1 MRGPADGQA
10 PVSPQHSLE
19 TQLWR
24 TVSQH
29 ADLNECLP
37 KVTELLSKEAP
48 VLGILVRRLD
58 ESPTRLVSA
67 ALHTMPRS
75 GLPTERL
82 ENARTDLAG
91 TSESEVRRFL
101 AQGHPTWLAEA
112 SSELGSALFPADVAG
127 QVWAAPLT
135 ANAGHAGVALFVAHT
150 DVSRDTFTPLFQ
162 MAWPS
167 LVVAFKNDLNFH
179 DVSRLREAL
188 KADRD
193 ALLSKLGRQDICEV
207 VVGEDTGLSQVM
219 AAVHQVA
226 RTDAPVLILGET
238 GSGKEVIARA
248 IHERSP
254 RSRGPVVR
262 VNCGAIPTDLVDSE
276 LFGHERGSFTGAVNS
291 RKGWFERADGGT
303 LFLDEVGELPPA
315 AQVRLLRVLQ
325 DGTLERIGGHQT
337 VHVDVRIVAA
347 THRDLDAMV
356 QAGTFREDLWYRMSV
371 FPIHLPAL
379 RDRLQDLPALVY
391 YFAERAGKR
400 LGNPHLVPTASDLDK
415 LRNYAWPGN
424 VRELSAVIER
434 AAIIGG
440 GRALD
445 ISGALGSAGTRSASR
460 PPPVPAANEPIG
472 TLDDAMRR
480 HIRRALEACQGRIEG
495 PQGAAKLL
503 GINPHTLRA
512 RMRKLGVEWAQFRGA

>member
-1 MRGPADGQA
+1 MRAPADGQTPTA
-10 PVSPQHSLE
+10 PLTSLE

-37 KVTELLSKEAP
+37 KVIDLLAKESP
-48 VLGILVRRLD
+48 VLGVLIRRLD

-67 ALHTMPRS
+67 TLATVTRS
-75 GLPTERL
+75 NLPTERL
-82 ENARTDLAG
+82 DSARTDLAG
-91 TSESEVRRFL
+91 QSESEVRRFL
-101 AQGHPTWLAEA
+101 AQGHPLWLHEG
-112 SSELGSALFPADVAG
+112 SDELASALFPFGLPVR
-127 QVWAAPLT
+127 VWAAPLSG
-135 ANAGHAGVALFVAHT
+135 NAGHAGVALFMVPPT
-150 DVSRDTFTPLFQ
+150 TTPLELTPTFQ
-162 MAWPS
+162 LSWPS
-167 LVVAFKNDLNFH
+167 LAVAFKNDQHFH
-179 DVSRLREAL
+179 DVIRLREAL
-188 KADRD
+188 KADRE
-193 ALLSKLGRQDICEV
+193 ALLSRLGRQDICEV
-207 VVGEDTGLSQVM
+207 VVGEESGLSQVM

-248 IHERSP
+248 IHERSA
-254 RSRGPVVR
+254 RSKGPVVR

-303 LFLDEVGELPPA
+303 LFLDEVGELPAA

-347 THRDLDAMV
+347 THRDLEAMV
-356 QAGTFREDLWYRMSV
+356 REGSFREDLWYRLSV
-371 FPIHLPAL
+371 FPIQLPAL
-379 RDRLQDLPALVY
+379 RDRLDDLPALVN

-400 LGNPHLVPTASDLDK
+400 LGNPHLVATPSDLDK
-415 LRNYAWPGN
+415 LRNYSWPGN

-440 GRALD
+440 GKALD
-445 ISGALGSAGTRSASR
+445 ISAALGTHGTRSASR
-460 PPPVPAANEPIG
+460 PPPVSAVNEPIG

-495 PQGAAKLL
+495 PHGAAKLL

-512 RMRKLGVEWAQFRGA
+512 RMRKLGVEWAQFRT

>member
-1 MRGPADGQA
+1 MRAPADGPA
-10 PVSPQHSLE
+10 PTAPPNSLE

-37 KVTELLSKEAP
+37 KVAELVAKEAAL
-48 VLGILVRRLD
+48 LGISVRRLD

-67 ALHTMPRS
+67 TLALLPRS
-75 GLPTERL
+75 GLPVERL
-82 ENARTDLAG
+82 DSARTDLSG
-91 TSESEVRRFL
+91 PRESEVRRFL
-101 AQGHPTWLAEA
+101 AHGQPIWLSEA
-112 SSELGSALFPADVAG
+112 SDDLAKALFPFDLPVR
-127 QVWAAPLT
+127 VWAAPLT
-135 ANAGHAGVALFVAHT
+135 ANAGHVGVALFIAAEDAPLQALT
-150 DVSRDTFTPLFQ
+150 PTFQLS
-162 MAWPS
+162 WPS
-167 LVVAFKNDLNFH
+167 LAVAFKNDQHFH
-179 DVSRLREAL
+179 DVIRLREAL
-188 KADRD
+188 KADRE
-193 ALLSKLGRQDICEV
+193 ALLSRLGRQDICEV

-248 IHERSP
+248 IHERSA
-254 RSRGPVVR
+254 RNRGPVVR

-303 LFLDEVGELPPA
+303 LFLDEIGELPAA

-356 QAGTFREDLWYRMSV
+356 SAGSFREDLWYRLSV
-371 FPIHLPAL
+371 FPIQLPAL
-379 RDRLQDLPALVY
+379 RERLDDLPELVN

-400 LGNPHLVPTASDLDK
+400 LGNPHLTPTPSDLEK
-415 LRNYAWPGN
+415 LRNYSWPGN

-440 GRALD
+440 GKVLD
-445 ISGALGSAGTRSASR
+445 ISSALGTPGMRSASR
-460 PPPVPAANEPIG
+460 PPPAPAANEPIG
-472 TLDDAMRR
+472 TLDEAMRR

-512 RMRKLGVEWAQFRGA
+512 RMRKLGVEWAQFRT

>member
-1 MRGPADGQA
+1 MRGTTDAHSA
-10 PVSPQHSLE
+10 PSPLIPLE

-24 TVSQH
+24 CVSQH
-29 ADLNECLP
+29 ADLAECLP
-37 KVTELLSKEAP
+37 RVVDLLAKEYP
-48 VLGILVRRLD
+48 LLGLAVRRLD
-58 ESPTRLVSA
+58 ESPTRLVTATHA
-67 ALHTMPRS
+67 AVSQS
-75 GLPTERL
+75 GLPSDGL

-91 TSESEVRRFL
+91 AQESEVRRFL
-101 AQGHPTWLAEA
+101 AHGQPMWLHEMN
-112 SSELGSALFPADVAG
+112 SALSGALLPVSTRA
-127 QVWAAPLT
+127 QCWAAPLT
-135 ANAGHAGVALFVAHT
+135 SSTGHAGVLLFLVSPDCSATEVAPVLQVTWPALN
-150 DVSRDTFTPLFQ
+150 
-162 MAWPS
+162 
-167 LVVAFKNDLNFH
+167 VAFKNDQHFH

-193 ALLSKLGRQDICEV
+193 ALLSKLGRQDICET
-207 VVGEDTGLSQVM
+207 VVGEDTGLGQVM

-248 IHERSP
+248 IHERSS

-262 VNCGAIPTDLVDSE
+262 VNCGAIPADLVDSE
-276 LFGHERGSFTGAVNS
+276 LFGHERGSFTGAVSS

-303 LFLDEVGELPPA
+303 LFLDEIGELPAA

-347 THRDLDAMV
+347 THRDLEAMSRTG
-356 QAGTFREDLWYRMSV
+356 AFREDLWYRLSV
-371 FPIHLPAL
+371 FPIQLPAL
-379 RDRLQDLPALVY
+379 RDRLEDLPALATF
-391 YFAERAGKR
+391 FAERAGKR
-400 LGNPHLVPTASDLDK
+400 LGNPHLTPTSADLER
-415 LRNYAWPGN
+415 LRNYSWPGN

-440 GRALD
+440 GKTLDIASALGNQSPRAL
-445 ISGALGSAGTRSASR
+445 SR
-460 PPPVPAANEPIG
+460 PPAASGSNEPLG

-480 HIRRALEACQGRIEG
+480 HIRRALEVCQGRIEG

-503 GINPHTLRA
+503 DINPHTLRA
-512 RMRKLGVEWAQFRGA
+512 RMRKLGVEWAQFRSG